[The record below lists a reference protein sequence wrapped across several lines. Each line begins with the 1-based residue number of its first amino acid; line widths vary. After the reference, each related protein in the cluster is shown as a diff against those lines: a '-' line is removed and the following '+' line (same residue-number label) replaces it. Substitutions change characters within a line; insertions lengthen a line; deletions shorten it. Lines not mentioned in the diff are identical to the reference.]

1 MEVMYKLKATDL
13 SKLPYQLVAET
24 THRSIWNTGY
34 RKRMMEV
41 TFTDEER
48 KNIDTIIQL
57 SRRWV
62 SKGAPTEVIL
72 TSSMVILWKRLGD
85 FCYEL

>member
-1 MEVMYKLKATDL
+1 MEVVYKLKATDL
-13 SKLPYQLVAET
+13 SKIPYQLVAET

-41 TFTDEER
+41 TFTAEER

-57 SRRWV
+57 SQRWV

-72 TSSMVILWKRLGD
+72 TSSMIILWKRLGD